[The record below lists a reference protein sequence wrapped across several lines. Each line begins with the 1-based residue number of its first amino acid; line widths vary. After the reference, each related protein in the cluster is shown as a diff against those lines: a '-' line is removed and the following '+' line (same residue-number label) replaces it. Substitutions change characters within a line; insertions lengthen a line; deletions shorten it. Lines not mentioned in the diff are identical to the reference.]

1 MSHSKV
7 SIIKVMQPPEI
18 TSVLLKKLR
27 EWGGRGIG
35 SREGEQEEKHRR
47 LDIKYTCDIG
57 LFLLRIL
64 NFFNPAITRSTLY
77 LLLQFCL
84 NYLHMKGELTVV

>member
-18 TSVLLKKLR
+18 TSVLKKLR

-84 NYLHMKGELTVV
+84 NYLHMKGELTVF